1 VRKIALYIAAW
12 LAAGAGAVTL
22 ATGGVSMVGN
32 QVTGSRPAPLSADDV
47 RIELEGGGD
56 PDHRA
61 AEPATTIAVAPTT
74 TVAPTDVTTPDG
86 QAPTTT
92 SVPPAPSSGPAP
104 RTNLPGA
111 TTTTTVVATPGA
123 GATTTTTTTP
133 PSNVQTR
140 TYNLIGGTATL
151 RFSPDGVN
159 VVVASPNSGFSV
171 QVEPS
176 HEGAG
181 VQVEFSSEGHQSQV
195 EGWWDGGPVDEVEES
210 DEGD

>member
-1 VRKIALYIAAW
+1 VRKIALYLAAW

-47 RIELEGGGD
+47 RTELEGGGE

-61 AEPATTIAVAPTT
+61 AEPTTTIAGAPTT
-74 TVAPTDVTTPDG
+74 SLVPTEVTTPEG
-86 QAPTTT
+86 RPPTTT

-104 RTNLPGA
+104 RTNPPA
-111 TTTTTVVATPGA
+111 PTTTTTVAASPG
-123 GATTTTTTTP
+123 GTTTTTVAPAT
-133 PSNVQTR
+133 NVQTR

-171 QVEPS
+171 QLEPS

-181 VQVEFSSEGHQSQV
+181 VQVEFVSEHHQSTV
-195 EGWWDGGPVDEVEES
+195 EGWWDGGPVDDVEES
-210 DEGD
+210 DEDD